1 MGYHIFYTFAIYL
14 CILIFNGNK
23 INYCKNKIL
32 GAFCLAATTIN
43 TMKNWKLYILLLNL
57 VICTNAFAQID
68 RTEKLDTTVNTSYDE
83 INPII
88 HPDGE
93 KLYFTRANHP
103 ENTGG
108 KKDPGDIWVANKEAD
123 GWGLSSRV
131 QGPINNKFF
140 NGIIGF
146 SSDGNTM
153 YLHHL
158 YKNGK
163 LQTRGV
169 SVSINKNGNWSDPI
183 AVPVAFFQNRSEHQ
197 SASMAANKQVM
208 LLAMESYGNYGAE
221 DIYVTFRQADGQW
234 TSPENL
240 GSQINTRYQEYSPY
254 LLADNKTLIF
264 ASNGYDGFGS
274 MDFFYSTRLDE
285 SWKNWSKPQN
295 LGAEIN
301 SSGREAYYHISPD
314 GEYVYFMST
323 RNSEGYGDLRRM
335 KLQKEDLPNQVA
347 EEEPVFVTEMPKN
360 IRPSE
365 NVEQTVTIET
375 ADSTIMVT
383 GMVVSETDNQ
393 PIDAQLTFIPSPGVD
408 ISGTVTDKTNGRYEI
423 KLPFTDNYIVKI
435 EAKGFLNTE
444 ENLFLAGKSG
454 NSFSQN
460 FILTPLEIGRT
471 FRLDNV
477 LFERGTTNLADTS
490 YNELDKVIEM
500 MNQNPGIEIELGG
513 HTSNRGAARAN
524 LKLSQE
530 RVDKVKQYL
539 VENGIEEQRITGK
552 GYGSLK
558 PIASNKNETTR
569 KLNRRVEFTI
579 LKNKE

>member
-1 MGYHIFYTFAIYL
+1 
-14 CILIFNGNK
+14 
-23 INYCKNKIL
+23 
-32 GAFCLAATTIN
+32 
-43 TMKNWKLYILLLNL
+43 MKNSILYILLLIL
-57 VICTNAFAQID
+57 GICTNAFTQTD
-68 RTEKLDTTVNTSYDE
+68 RTEKLDSTVNTSYDE
-83 INPII
+83 INPVI
-88 HPDGE
+88 HPDGD
-93 KLYFTRANHP
+93 KLYFSRANHP
-103 ENTGG
+103 DNTGG
-108 KKDPGDIWVANKEAD
+108 KKDAGDIWVADKEAD
-123 GWGLSSRV
+123 GWGPAQKV
-131 QGPINNKFF
+131 EGPINNRFY

-153 YLHHL
+153 FLHHL
-158 YKNGK
+158 YKEGK
-163 LQTRGV
+163 MQTRGV
-169 SVSINKNGNWSDPI
+169 SKSIKKNGNWSAPR
-183 AVPVAFFQNRSEHQ
+183 AVPISFFQNRSEHQ
-197 SASMAANKQVM
+197 SASLAANKQIM
-208 LLAMESYGNYGAE
+208 LLSLESYGNYGAE
-221 DIYVTFRQADGQW
+221 DIYVTFRKANGQW

-264 ASNGYDGFGS
+264 ASNGYDGYGS

-314 GEYVYFMST
+314 GKYAYFMST

-335 KLQKEDLPNQVA
+335 KLQKDDLPNQVE
-347 EEEPVFVTEMPKN
+347 EEEPVFVTEMPEN
-360 IRPSE
+360 TMPSGD
-365 NVEQTVTIET
+365 VEETVTIET
-375 ADSTIMVT
+375 ADSTITVS
-383 GMVVSETDNQ
+383 GLVVSETDNQ
-393 PIDAQLTFIPSPGVD
+393 PINAQLTFMPGQGND
-408 ISGTVTDKTNGRYEI
+408 ISGTVSDKTNGSFEI
-423 KLPFTDNYIVKI
+423 KLPHTDNYLVKI
-435 EAKGFLNTE
+435 EAQGFLNTE
-444 ENLFLAGKSG
+444 ENLFLAGKTG

-460 FILTPLEIGRT
+460 FILTPLEVGRT

-477 LFERGTTNLADTS
+477 LFQRGTTNLVDSS
-490 YNELDKVIEM
+490 YVELDKVIEM

-513 HTSNRGAARAN
+513 HTDNRGAARAN

-539 VENGIEEQRITGK
+539 VENGIDDDRIEGK